1 MKVLV
6 VEDDKKLA
14 DLLSRAL
21 TEEGYAVDVV
31 GEGASVAERAAR
43 GGYGLLVLDWMLP
56 DVDGVTVCRR
66 VRETRST
73 VPVLMLTARGDL
85 KDRVTGLDAGADDY
99 LVKPFEIEEL
109 LARVRALGRRA
120 EKATRLSCGAIEI
133 DRVARQVR
141 IGGAVLSLTAR
152 EYGIL
157 VYLVEHAGR
166 AVSRAELLQN
176 VWETTHDPGTNVV
189 EVHVSRLR
197 EKLAGH
203 DANIETVRGQGYRL
217 AAPGADA
224 PL

>member
-14 DLLSRAL
+14 GLLSRAL
-21 TEEGYAVDVV
+21 TEDGYEVEVTGEAAAVV
-31 GEGASVAERAAR
+31 ERATT
-43 GGYGLLVLDWMLP
+43 GTYGIVVLDWMLP

-66 VRETRST
+66 MRAARVDT
-73 VPVLMLTARGDL
+73 PVLMLTARGDV
-85 KDRVTGLDAGADDY
+85 KDRVAGLDAGADDY

-120 EKATRLSCGAIEI
+120 AGNTKLTCGSLEV

-141 IGGAVLSLTAR
+141 IGGATLALTAR

-157 VYLVEHAGR
+157 VYLVENEGR
-166 AVSRAELLQN
+166 AVSRAELLNN

-197 EKLAGH
+197 EKLGPHAVT
-203 DANIETVRGQGYRL
+203 IETVRGQGYRL
-217 AAPGADA
+217 TAP
-224 PL
+224 

>member
-21 TEEGYAVDVV
+21 SEEGYPVDIA
-31 GEGASVAERAAR
+31 GEGGSVVDRVAA
-43 GGYGLLVLDWMLP
+43 GSYGLVVLDWMLP

-66 VRETRST
+66 LRDARAS
-73 VPVLMLTARGDL
+73 VPVLMLTARGDV
-85 KDRVTGLDAGADDY
+85 KDRVAGLDAGADDY

-109 LARVRALGRRA
+109 LARIRAIGRRRTD
-120 EKATRLSCGAIEI
+120 ATKIRCGAIEV

-141 IGGAVLSLTAR
+141 IGGVLLALTAR

-166 AVSRAELLQN
+166 AVSRTELLQN

-197 EKLAGH
+197 EKLGVHA
-203 DANIETVRGQGYRL
+203 ATIETVRGQGYRL
-217 AAPGADA
+217 APPGADA
-224 PL
+224 TA

>member
-1 MKVLV
+1 MLASAMKVLV

-14 DLLSRAL
+14 GLLSRAL
-21 TEEGYAVDVV
+21 AEDGYDVEV
-31 GEGASVAERAAR
+31 AGEGASVVERVVT
-43 GGYGLLVLDWMLP
+43 GTYGIVVLDWMLP

-66 VRETRST
+66 MRAARVAT
-73 VPVLMLTARGDL
+73 PVLMLTARGDL
-85 KDRVTGLDAGADDY
+85 KDRVAGLDAGADDY

-120 EKATRLSCGAIEI
+120 AANTKLTCGTLEV

-141 IGGAVLSLTAR
+141 ISGATLALTAR

-157 VYLVEHAGR
+157 VYLVENEGR
-166 AVSRAELLQN
+166 AVSRAELLNN

-197 EKLAGH
+197 EKLGAH
-203 DANIETVRGQGYRL
+203 AATIETVRGQGYRL
-217 AAPGADA
+217 IAP
-224 PL
+224 

>member
-14 DLLSRAL
+14 DLLLRAL
-21 TEEGYAVDVV
+21 SEEGYRVDVA
-31 GEGASVAERAAR
+31 GEGASVVERVST
-43 GGYGLLVLDWMLP
+43 GGYNLVVLDWMLP

-66 VRETRST
+66 LRDARAS
-73 VPVLMLTARGDL
+73 VPVLMLTARGDV
-85 KDRVTGLDAGADDY
+85 KDRVAGLDAGADDY

-109 LARVRALGRRA
+109 LARIRAIGRRGVDVTKLRA
-120 EKATRLSCGAIEI
+120 GAIEV

-141 IGGAVLSLTAR
+141 IGGSLLSLTAR

-166 AVSRAELLQN
+166 AVSRSELLQN

-197 EKLAGH
+197 EKLGAH
-203 DANIETVRGQGYRL
+203 AATIETVRGQGYRL
-217 AAPGADA
+217 APPGADA
-224 PL
+224 VA

>member
-14 DLLSRAL
+14 GLLTRAL
-21 TEEGYAVDVV
+21 TEEGYEVEVTGEAAAVVDRATSGAYGVV
-31 GEGASVAERAAR
+31 
-43 GGYGLLVLDWMLP
+43 VLDWMLP

-66 VRETRST
+66 MRAARIGT
-73 VPVLMLTARGDL
+73 PVLMLTARGDV
-85 KDRVTGLDAGADDY
+85 KDRVAGLDAGADDY

-120 EKATRLSCGAIEI
+120 AAVSTKLTCGTLEV

-141 IGGAVLSLTAR
+141 IGSVTLALTAR

-157 VYLVEHAGR
+157 VYLVEHEGR
-166 AVSRAELLQN
+166 AVSRAELLSN

-197 EKLAGH
+197 EKLGAH
-203 DANIETVRGQGYRL
+203 AATIETVRGQGYRL
-217 AAPGADA
+217 IAP
-224 PL
+224 